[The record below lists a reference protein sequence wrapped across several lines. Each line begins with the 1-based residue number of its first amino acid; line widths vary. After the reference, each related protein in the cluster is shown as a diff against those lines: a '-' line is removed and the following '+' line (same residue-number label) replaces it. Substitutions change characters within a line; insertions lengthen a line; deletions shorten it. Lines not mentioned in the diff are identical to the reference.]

1 MRDIGKKIGKVEEVE
16 MDETGECFGSFFS
29 PKNLDRCNTITEKRL
44 LLKLEDS
51 ERIFIESLMKN
62 CLTFA
67 SIVG

>member
-44 LLKLEDS
+44 LKLEDS

-62 CLTFA
+62 CLTFS